1 METTVANQ
9 TNQSGRMTINDII
22 ERDSKFR
29 YQLLA
34 RLKSDCEYY
43 LNHGNRHPRSLWAG
57 DEALQIEFMTQLHDS
72 FKEDEKPEWLTMD
85 EIIAYSKEMLT
96 ATEKKEKSDSII

>member
-1 METTVANQ
+1 MKITVVNQ
-9 TNQSGRMTINDII
+9 TNQSGRMTIDDII

-43 LNHGNRHPRSLWAG
+43 LNHGNRNPKSLWAG
-57 DEALQIEFMTQLHDS
+57 DEELQIGFMTKLHNS
-72 FKEDEKPEWLTMD
+72 FKDDEKPEWLTID
-85 EIIAYSKEMLT
+85 EINTYSKEMIT
-96 ATEKKEKSDSII
+96 TK